1 MNTLSQLPVSVVTR
15 LFFYMQADNKQLA
28 FRNKSEQLLDLDHLE
43 RRNNEKSTEG
53 TICDIEGSKSLR
65 NFLKFVNLNIL
76 RI

>member
-1 MNTLSQLPVSVVTR
+1 
-15 LFFYMQADNKQLA
+15 MQADNKQLA